1 MTHVEGFPDRDGL
14 DKIVILAKVLC
25 RLVQSFTAILL
36 KKYPNNTTITA
47 LLAAINTLCLLI
59 PDVENE
65 FLVEGGT
72 NEIPLDSPELIPGI
86 NPGLPPAPDP
96 EAP

>member
-1 MTHVEGFPDRDGL
+1 MSHVEGFTDRDGL
-14 DKIVILAKVLC
+14 DKLIRLAKLMCRTVL
-25 RLVQSFTAILL
+25 LFTPILL
-36 KKYPNNTTITA
+36 AKYPDSVLIKD
-47 LLAAINTLCLLI
+47 LLAAINVVCQLV

-72 NEIPLDSPELIPGI
+72 NDIPLDDPELIPGI

-96 EAP
+96 IA